1 MCDNL
6 VNLSLFSVGYKN
18 CILSEIPLNSFNEST
33 CAVAVF
39 LILCESSVRFV
50 ATLEPQDG
58 NMKISRHG
66 WVHRLLV
73 DLGRKAHVAQQD
85 LVRLEQALNN
95 AYEGIVIT
103 DAEGIIL
110 KVNQAYADFLGKDIS
125 TMVGRHVTDVV
136 ENTRMHIVAR
146 TGKAE
151 LAEIQ
156 KINGHEMICSR
167 IPVFDKGR
175 IVAVVGKVIFQNV
188 DDLFIMTDR
197 FRSLK
202 KELEFYKNELN
213 RRLVAKYSFANIF
226 GKSQELEQ
234 VKQLGKKVA
243 ATDSTILIRGESGTG
258 KELFAH
264 SIHMESHRALGPFVK
279 VNCAA
284 IPETLFES
292 ELFGYKEGSFT
303 GANKKGKK
311 GKFMLANKGTIF
323 LDEITEL
330 PLLMQVKLL
339 RVLQEKEVEPV
350 GSDRP
355 EHVDVRIIAACN
367 KPLEP
372 LVKQGLFRHDL
383 FYRLNV
389 VKLEIPPLRERVG
402 DVPVLIE
409 KLLRQLEKETGIPV
423 EGVDQDVEAILSEY
437 SWPGNVREL
446 RNVLEQALYVKNC
459 TIITRQDIPR
469 SLAAGR
475 SEKDVAEEVHTL
487 KYLLRQTEED
497 VLRRAL
503 REEKGNKSAIAA
515 RLGISKS
522 SLYAKIE
529 YFGIQT

>member
-1 MCDNL
+1 M
-6 VNLSLFSVGYKN
+6 SGS
-18 CILSEIPLNSFNEST
+18 I
-33 CAVAVF
+33 A
-39 LILCESSVRFV
+39 
-50 ATLEPQDG
+50 
-58 NMKISRHG
+58 MKISRGG

-73 DLGRKAHVAQQD
+73 ALAQNSLKAEKDLI
-85 LVRLEQALNN
+85 RLEQALNN
-95 AYEGIVIT
+95 AYEGIIIT
-103 DAEGIIL
+103 DSEGMIL
-110 KVNQAYADFLGKDIS
+110 KVNQAYADFLEKDIAN
-125 TMVGRHVTDVV
+125 MVGRHVTDVV

-151 LAEIQ
+151 IAEIQ

-167 IPVFDKGR
+167 IPIYDSGKL
-175 IVAVVGKVIFQNV
+175 VAVVGKVVFQNV
-188 DDLFIMTDR
+188 DDLFVMTDR

-202 KELEFYKNELN
+202 KELEFYKSELN

-226 GKSQELEQ
+226 GNGQELEL
-234 VKQLGKKVA
+234 VKQLGKRVA
-243 ATDSTILIRGESGTG
+243 CTDSTVLIRGESGTG

-264 SIHMESHRALGPFVK
+264 SIHTESHRALGPFVK

-292 ELFGYKEGSFT
+292 ELFGYKEGAFT
-303 GANKKGKK
+303 GAKKKGKK
-311 GKFMLANKGTIF
+311 GKFALANKGTIF

-339 RVLQEKEVEPV
+339 RVLQEREVEPV
-350 GSDRP
+350 GADQP
-355 EHVDVRIIAACN
+355 EPVDVRIIAACN

-389 VKLEIPPLRERVG
+389 VKLEIPPLRERLG
-402 DVPVLIE
+402 DVPILIE

-423 EGVDQDVEAILSEY
+423 EGVDADVEAILTDY

-469 SLAAGR
+469 ILTVNR
-475 SEKDVAEEVHTL
+475 SDSDIAEEVHTL
-487 KYLLRQTEED
+487 KFLLRQTEED
-497 VLRRAL
+497 ILRRAL
-503 REEKGNKSAIAA
+503 REEKGNRAAIATK
-515 RLGISKS
+515 LGISKS
-522 SLYAKIE
+522 SLYSKIE
-529 YFGIQT
+529 YFGIFS